1 MRAWRRGTGVVVAC
15 FTILAAPV
23 RAQDSSSTRTARI
36 TYLTSVSAYIDA
48 GREAG
53 LREGALV
60 QVIRSGAVFGTLKV
74 AFLASRQ
81 ASCDIV
87 TATGALV
94 VGDSVRFTAAS
105 PARDSTV
112 ATRPPVPVPV
122 SSSSR
127 VGSTS
132 FGATALRGRVGAHYL
147 VVAQDGGGGFTQPS
161 LDLRLDGRP
170 FGGGPLGVA
179 VDIRA
184 RRTASNIAGATV
196 VDGRARAYQ
205 LALVWNASGSASRVT
220 LGRQLA
226 PRLPA
231 IGLFDGVLAEVN
243 KPQWS
248 AGVFGGSQPEPLK
261 LEFSTDIVEVGTYVQ
276 RRGTPGQGA
285 QWSATLGVSGSYQ
298 QGHANREFGFLQWFF
313 SSRNLTT
320 FISQEIDY
328 YRPWK
333 RPAGM
338 AAISPTSTFAT
349 ARYGASDRLEFHV
362 GFDNR
367 RNVFLYRDFVNPV
380 TSFDDA
386 FRQGVWAGVG
396 LRFGRGGF
404 GGFDVR
410 QSSGGTAGRA
420 NSYTLSAG
428 TDRISPL
435 GVRVRGRSTYFQSP
449 NLDGW
454 LHSLGLAFDPGNLWH
469 VELSG
474 GARLEHDA
482 LAIPA
487 DQSILWGGLDL
498 DMNLARSWYL
508 MLSANAEHGGPEA
521 TSQVYG
527 GLSVRF

>member
-1 MRAWRRGTGVVVAC
+1 MSGWRRWTGLFPCLAV
-15 FTILAAPV
+15 LAAPMPM
-23 RAQDSSSTRTARI
+23 RAQDSSVTRTARI

-60 QVIRSGAVFGTLKV
+60 QVIRNGAVFGTLKV
-74 AFLASRQ
+74 VFLASRQ

-87 TATGALV
+87 TASGALA
-94 VGDSVRFTAAS
+94 VGDSVRFTAA
-105 PARDSTV
+105 PPDRDSTV
-112 ATRPPVPVPV
+112 AARPAAPATIPTA
-122 SSSSR
+122 R
-127 VGSTS
+127 ATS
-132 FGATALRGRVGAHYL
+132 LGAARLRGRVGAHYL

-170 FGGGPLGVA
+170 FGNGPFGVA

-184 RRTASNIAGATV
+184 RRTASTISGATV

-205 LALVWNASGSASRVT
+205 LALVWNPPGSAARVT
-220 LGRQLA
+220 VGRQLT

-231 IGLFDGVLAEVN
+231 VGLFDGVLAEVN

-248 AGVFGGSQPEPLK
+248 AGVFGGSQPEPLE
-261 LEFSTDIVEVGTYVQ
+261 LGFSTDIVEVGSYVQ
-276 RRGTPGQGA
+276 RRGRPGQGA

-298 QGHANREFGFLQWFF
+298 QGHANREFAFLQWFY

-320 FISQEIDY
+320 FVTQEIDY

-338 AAISPTSTFAT
+338 DAVSPTSTFAT
-349 ARYGASDRLEFHV
+349 ARYGVSERLEIHA

-396 LRFGRGGF
+396 LRLGRGGF

-420 NSYTLSAG
+420 NSYTVSAS
-428 TDRISPL
+428 TDRLKPL
-435 GVRVRGRSTYFQSP
+435 GVRVRARSTYFQSP

-454 LHSLGLAFDPGNLWH
+454 LHSLGFGFDLGSRWH
-469 VELSG
+469 LELSG

-487 DQSILWGGLDL
+487 EQSILWGGLDL
-498 DMNLARSWYL
+498 DMNVAGSWYL
-508 MLSANAEHGGPEA
+508 MLSANAEQGGPAA
-521 TSQVYG
+521 TNQVYG

>member
-1 MRAWRRGTGVVVAC
+1 MSGWRRWTSLLPCLAG
-15 FTILAAPV
+15 LAAPM
-23 RAQDSSSTRTARI
+23 RAQDSSLTRTARI

-60 QVIRSGAVFGTLKV
+60 QIIRNGAVFGTLKV

-87 TATGALV
+87 TASGALA
-94 VGDSVRFTAAS
+94 VGDSVRFTAA
-105 PARDSTV
+105 PPDRDSTV
-112 ATRPPVPVPV
+112 AARPAAPTTIPTA
-122 SSSSR
+122 R
-127 VGSTS
+127 ATS
-132 FGATALRGRVGAHYL
+132 LGAARLRGRVGAHYL
-147 VVAQDGGGGFTQPS
+147 VVAQDGGGGGFKQPS
-161 LDLRLDGRP
+161 VDLRLDGRP
-170 FGGGPLGVA
+170 FGNRAFGVA

-184 RRTASNIAGATV
+184 RRTASTFAGATV
-196 VDGRARAYQ
+196 VNGRARAYQ
-205 LALVWNASGSASRVT
+205 LALVWNPSGSAARVT
-220 LGRQLA
+220 VGRQLT

-231 IGLFDGVLAEVN
+231 VGLFDGVLAEVN

-248 AGVFGGSQPEPLK
+248 AGVFGGSQPEPLE
-261 LEFSTDIVEVGTYVQ
+261 LGFSTDIVEVGSYVQ
-276 RRGTPGQGA
+276 RRGRPGQGA

-298 QGHANREFGFLQWFF
+298 QAHANREFVFLQWFY

-320 FISQEIDY
+320 FVTQEIDY

-333 RPAGM
+333 RKTGTDAV
-338 AAISPTSTFAT
+338 SPTSTFAT
-349 ARYGASDRLEFHV
+349 ARYGVSERLEIHA

-396 LRFGRGGF
+396 VRLGRGGF

-420 NSYTLSAG
+420 NSYTVSAS
-428 TDRISPL
+428 TDRLKPL
-435 GVRVRGRSTYFQSP
+435 GVRVRARSTYFQSP

-454 LHSLGLAFDPGNLWH
+454 LHALGFGFDPGSRWH
-469 VELSG
+469 LELSG

-487 DQSILWGGLDL
+487 EQSILWGGLDL
-498 DMNLARSWYL
+498 DMNVAGSWYL
-508 MLSANAEHGGPEA
+508 MLSANAEQGGPAA
-521 TSQVYG
+521 TNQVYG